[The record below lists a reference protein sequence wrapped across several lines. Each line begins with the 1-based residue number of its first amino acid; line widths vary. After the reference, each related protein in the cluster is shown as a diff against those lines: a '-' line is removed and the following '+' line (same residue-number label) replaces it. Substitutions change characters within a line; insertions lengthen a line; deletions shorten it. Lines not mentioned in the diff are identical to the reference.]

1 MRRTLFL
8 IATTIALCLVPTAQ
22 AQDIGD
28 PADLVGHWYRS
39 YLGREPDPSG
49 AAYWIDQL
57 RQGKDPNV
65 VLSMFMGTD
74 EFYQHNGSR
83 PAGFVDNLY
92 VGLLGR
98 QPSPAEV
105 DLWSRRLYA
114 DSRQDVAYQIL
125 NQNPGAWVGT
135 YRLPVDERARW
146 YRDHDHLREREEI
159 LRRERAREIARQH
172 ERHDYRRPV
181 PPIRH

>member
-1 MRRTLFL
+1 MRRILFL
-8 IATTIALCLVPTAQ
+8 IAMTLALGLVPTAQ

-28 PADLVGHWYRS
+28 PADLVSHWYQT

-83 PAGFVDNLY
+83 PAGFVNNLY
-92 VGLLGR
+92 VNLLGR
-98 QPSPAEV
+98 APTAAES
-105 DLWSRRLYA
+105 DLWTRRLYS
-114 DSRQDVAYQIL
+114 DSRQDVVLPDPDAKSR
-125 NQNPGAWVGT
+125 
-135 YRLPVDERARW
+135 RLGR
-146 YRDHDHLREREEI
+146 HLSTSCG
-159 LRRERAREIARQH
+159 
-172 ERHDYRRPV
+172 
-181 PPIRH
+181 